1 MFRNAIFCSFLFLAG
16 CAIQS
21 PPEGG
26 AKDVTPPTIL
36 EASPE
41 NKTIN
46 FTATEIVFTFDE
58 YVQITNFG
66 NEFFSSPPLQNRIE
80 YRLKRKKL
88 YLTLDEEL
96 RPNTTYTFSFG
107 NALQDNTEGNVQ
119 VDYKYVFATGEVL
132 DSLHI
137 HGSVVDAFT
146 GTPEEKAIAMLYPA
160 DLPDSSLVKQK
171 PIYYAITNAAGE
183 FQIENLAA
191 DTFQVIV
198 ISDKNLNLL
207 LDEGIDKIGFIG
219 EPVPTGVQIAE
230 PIRLFN
236 ASVAPKFIDAGQKGY
251 GKIALTFTR
260 PAKNLSVEIAGN
272 ELFGDKRQTT
282 FLEPSRN
289 RDTALFWFNPLEY
302 PDDVNFLMLNV
313 SADSLQ
319 EDSVRVL
326 LQKAQP
332 PALKLAPKSLAK
344 MGPADTLF
352 LQCLVPIV
360 SIDQSLV
367 SVMQDSLPV
376 PFELSQI
383 DSRKFALYF
392 AKKPGQ
398 AYEILFQNEALTDL
412 YGRLNDSIVLKT
424 VVATDE
430 EKAIVKFKINAADN
444 RPKIFELLRGNQAI
458 KRIPFTT
465 EIKFDMSYIE
475 PGKYGI
481 RVIWDDNQNN
491 RWDVGNLRTR
501 EYPEQVMYYPKP
513 IELRANWEMD
523 VVWEIPAP

>member
-80 YRLKRKKL
+80 YRLKGKKL

-236 ASVAPKFIDAGQKGY
+236 ANVAPKFIDAGQKGY

-481 RVIWDDNQNN
+481 RIIWDDNQNN